1 MQRSTTPFKT
11 EKQSMDQAQAKRII
25 DIVSSF
31 LMLVLLSPLFLVIG
45 LMYMQEDQ
53 KGRIL
58 YKQKRI
64 GEKGKPFYIYKFRT
78 MVVNAEEVL
87 RSDQKLYAEF
97 VQNGY
102 KLPADQDPR
111 ITKTGRF
118 LRETSLDELPQLI
131 NVLKGEMSLV
141 GPRPIIAEELEEY
154 AENKPLFLSA
164 KPGMTGLWQVSGRSD
179 LSYPER
185 MELELDYIRHQRLGT
200 DLLILLKTA
209 GAVLRK
215 KGAY

>member
-1 MQRSTTPFKT
+1 
-11 EKQSMDQAQAKRII
+11 MDQAQAKRII

-31 LMLVLLSPLFLVIG
+31 LMLVFLSPLFLFIG
-45 LMYMQEDQ
+45 LMYMQGEQ
-53 KGRIL
+53 KGRVL

-97 VQNGY
+97 VHNGY

-111 ITKTGRF
+111 ITKIGRF

-154 AENKPLFLSA
+154 AENKPLFLSV

-179 LSYPER
+179 LSYPKR
-185 MELELDYIRHQRLGT
+185 MELELDYIRNQRLGT
-200 DLLILLKTA
+200 DILILLKTA

-215 KGAY
+215 QGAY

>member
-1 MQRSTTPFKT
+1 MQRSTMPIKD
-11 EKQSMDQAQAKRII
+11 EKKAVDQAQAKRVM
-25 DIVSSF
+25 DAVLS
-31 LMLVLLSPLFLVIG
+31 LMLLVLLSPLFLIIG
-45 LMYMQEDQ
+45 FMNMQEKQ
-53 KGRIL
+53 KGSIL

-64 GEKGKPFYIYKFRT
+64 GAGGKPFYIYKFRT

-87 RSDQKLYAEF
+87 RRDQKLYAEF

-102 KLPADQDPR
+102 KLPSEQDPR

-118 LRETSLDELPQLI
+118 LRETSLDELPQLL
-131 NVLKGEMSLV
+131 NVLKGDMSLV

-154 AENKPLFLSA
+154 AENKQLFLSV

-179 LSYPER
+179 LTYPER
-185 MELELDYIRHQRLGT
+185 MDLELEYIRRQRLST
-200 DLLILLKTA
+200 DIFILFKTA

-215 KGAY
+215 QGAY

>member
-1 MQRSTTPFKT
+1 
-11 EKQSMDQAQAKRII
+11 MDQAQAKRII

-31 LMLVLLSPLFLVIG
+31 LMLVFLSPLFLFIG
-45 LMYMQEDQ
+45 LMYMQEEQ
-53 KGRIL
+53 KGRVL

-111 ITKTGRF
+111 ITKIGRC

-154 AENKPLFLSA
+154 AENKPLFLSV

-185 MELELDYIRHQRLGT
+185 MELELDYIRNQRLGT
-200 DLLILLKTA
+200 DILILLKTA

-215 KGAY
+215 QGAY

>member
-1 MQRSTTPFKT
+1 
-11 EKQSMDQAQAKRII
+11 MDQAQAKRII

-31 LMLVLLSPLFLVIG
+31 LMLVFLSPLFLFIG
-45 LMYMQEDQ
+45 LMYMQGEQ
-53 KGRIL
+53 KGRVL

-111 ITKTGRF
+111 ITKIGRF

-154 AENKPLFLSA
+154 AENKPLFLSV

-185 MELELDYIRHQRLGT
+185 MELELDYIRNQRLGT
-200 DLLILLKTA
+200 DILILLKTA
-209 GAVLRK
+209 GAVLQK
-215 KGAY
+215 QGAY

>member
-1 MQRSTTPFKT
+1 
-11 EKQSMDQAQAKRII
+11 MDQAQAKRII

-31 LMLVLLSPLFLVIG
+31 LMLVFLSPLFLFIG
-45 LMYMQEDQ
+45 LMYMQGEQ
-53 KGRIL
+53 KGRVL

-111 ITKTGRF
+111 ITKIGRF

-154 AENKPLFLSA
+154 AENKPLFLSV

-179 LSYPER
+179 LSYPKR
-185 MELELDYIRHQRLGT
+185 MELELDYIRNQRLGT
-200 DLLILLKTA
+200 DILILLKTA

-215 KGAY
+215 QGAY

>member
-1 MQRSTTPFKT
+1 MQRSSAPLKS
-11 EKQSMDQAQAKRII
+11 EKHSMDQAQAKRVI
-25 DIVSSF
+25 DSVLSF
-31 LMLVLLSPLFLVIG
+31 LMLMLLSPLFLVIG
-45 LMYMQEDQ
+45 FMYMQEKP
-53 KGRIL
+53 KGRML

-64 GEKGKPFYIYKFRT
+64 GAQGKPFYIYKFRT
-78 MVVNAEEVL
+78 MVVDAEEVL
-87 RSDQKLYAEF
+87 RRDQKLYAEF

-102 KLPADQDPR
+102 KLPADRDPR
-111 ITKTGRF
+111 ITKTGRL

-141 GPRPIIAEELEEY
+141 GPRPIISEELEEY
-154 AENKPLFLSA
+154 AENKQLFLSA

-179 LSYPER
+179 LTYPER

-200 DLLILLKTA
+200 DVLILFKTA